1 MDAGRR
7 YHSGLLHPRTR
18 PRQLAL
24 RSHQHRWAAIAS
36 YLPQRTDNNIKN
48 YWNTHLK
55 KKLKRLQPAAVDP
68 PEPSESAG
76 GQLHSQCLSPPLAG
90 NRAST
95 YASSA
100 ENISRL
106 LQGWMRSSPEES
118 RRRIGGENSGTA
130 AQEQPKE
137 ELNGGE
143 LVSGEEFDSILSFEN
158 WKNVSFCEDKEE
170 HVGEKQRF
178 ENAGAMAVAATAPPL
193 SFLEKWLFEE
203 GATGQVEEMMEL
215 PPVF

>member
-1 MDAGRR
+1 M
-7 YHSGLLHPRTR
+7 
-18 PRQLAL
+18 
-24 RSHQHRWAAIAS
+24 
-36 YLPQRTDNNIKN
+36 
-48 YWNTHLK
+48 K
-55 KKLKRLQPAAVDP
+55 KKLKRLQSAAVDL

-76 GQLHSQCLSPPLAG
+76 GQFQSQCLSPPLAG

-118 RRRIGGENSGTA
+118 RRRIGGENSCTA

-158 WKNVSFCEDKEE
+158 WKNVRIMRNMLERSKDLKTPALRRKLRRRR
-170 HVGEKQRF
+170 HYRF
-178 ENAGAMAVAATAPPL
+178 LKSGCLKKAPPG
-193 SFLEKWLFEE
+193 KWRR
-203 GATGQVEEMMEL
+203 
-215 PPVF
+215 